1 MSCLWRVYAK
11 SLNLVSED
19 ASIEGLTVPLGL
31 AQHDILSS
39 TVELQVDAVENRP
52 IEAMDIYDFHWNLHS
67 NQ

>member
-11 SLNLVSED
+11 SLNLVLED
-19 ASIEGLTVPLGL
+19 ASIEGLTAPLGL
-31 AQHDILSS
+31 AQHDILLSA
-39 TVELQVDAVENRP
+39 VELQVDAVENRP